1 MEARKLFFPE
11 GVSKYGAI
19 GDMQLDLGNYAQET
33 ISVFRDPDSE
43 KCTFQ
48 EYLRSRG
55 LFSSKCHVYLMS
67 TQDDKEESSPC
78 NLNQTEDSGLVSC
91 CLQDKAEGP
100 STSQL
105 GVFMGCSKTEM
116 SEEFQSLEVKTN
128 TPMRNSSRSQSLL
141 YAPAIEEGEG
151 TLCTLENVGDH
162 FLLIYESDTES
173 SFSEV
178 LLTTVLFS
186 KVNFRKFLLVSCFR

>member
-11 GVSKYGAI
+11 SVSKYGAI

-67 TQDDKEESSPC
+67 TQDDKEES
-78 NLNQTEDSGLVSC
+78 
-91 CLQDKAEGP
+91 
-100 STSQL
+100 
-105 GVFMGCSKTEM
+105 
-116 SEEFQSLEVKTN
+116 
-128 TPMRNSSRSQSLL
+128 
-141 YAPAIEEGEG
+141 
-151 TLCTLENVGDH
+151 
-162 FLLIYESDTES
+162 
-173 SFSEV
+173 
-178 LLTTVLFS
+178 
-186 KVNFRKFLLVSCFR
+186 